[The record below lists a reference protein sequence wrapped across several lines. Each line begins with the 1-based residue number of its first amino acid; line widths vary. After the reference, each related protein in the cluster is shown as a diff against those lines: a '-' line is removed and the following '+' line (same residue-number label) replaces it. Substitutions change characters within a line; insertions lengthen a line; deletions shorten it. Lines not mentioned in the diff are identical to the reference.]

1 MQTGGK
7 EAMAAVKKSAKMCI
21 VSSVFCKELICSL
34 NPNLTQ
40 VNLGLQMIINPI
52 NHIGYQ
58 EFLKTLVGPVV

>member
-7 EAMAAVKKSAKMCI
+7 ETTAAVKKSANMCI
-21 VSSVFCKELICSL
+21 VFSVFGKELVCSL

-40 VNLGLQMIINPI
+40 VNLGLQMIINSI
-52 NHIGYQ
+52 NHTGYQ